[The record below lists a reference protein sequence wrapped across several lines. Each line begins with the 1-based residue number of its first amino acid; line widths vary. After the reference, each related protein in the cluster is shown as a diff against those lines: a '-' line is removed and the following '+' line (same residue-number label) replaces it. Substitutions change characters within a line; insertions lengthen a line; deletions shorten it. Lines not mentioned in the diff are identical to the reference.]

1 MTFLF
6 EKIIGDLLPLVVFFS
21 SSFVFHLVLFTFWNG
36 DHWIKW
42 TDNSELPR
50 SHFFWSG
57 FSLFLF
63 LWYLLKEFGSWLKN
77 FSVRRWWWWL
87 MVDDLIPENIADV
100 VHIWM
105 EVQTARKYLHTWY
118 ICHWNLLSQDY
129 FVNPWQS
136 NVFDWRCCIT
146 TVSPPFNLSY
156 WFWCIHF
163 LDVGSDS
170 VGFTKGNFATARR
183 Q

>member
-6 EKIIGDLLPLVVFFS
+6 EKIIGDLLPLVVFFP

-57 FSLFLF
+57 FSHFLF

-100 VHIWM
+100 WQHMDGSSDSKKVSPYVIYLSLNFII
-105 EVQTARKYLHTWY
+105 TRLFRKSL
-118 ICHWNLLSQDY
+118 N
-129 FVNPWQS
+129 NP
-136 NVFDWRCCIT
+136 VCLTDA
-146 TVSPPFNLSY
+146 VASPPFLLHL
-156 WFWCIHF
+156 I
-163 LDVGSDS
+163 
-170 VGFTKGNFATARR
+170 
-183 Q
+183 